1 MINWLWFWWRCRRWC
16 WFRNRMTCRFMTCHR
31 CRRCLVI
38 DFVVDATSL
47 SSMKLISQSYG
58 IPCHLMTCHGCRRR
72 LSSLISVVILS
83 LMIRRYHCRRWLW
96 LWCRCRRWWCRCRRW
111 CWFRNRMTVVLWR
124 VIVVMV
130 VSRRCFL
137 VSIVDGPLTSMYLFV
152 SQIVSIQG
160 LDRSCVSRRRR
171 SFYSCVDH
179 GPITSMY
186 SFVSQ
191 FVQDLDRSCVPAS
204 SSIMLHLTVV
214 NRHCWPSDCVIVEYR
229 YRWTNHVDVFVRI
242 ASRTRFR
249 QIVCYCVVVDRV
261 IITRITNLIARS
273 WIGIRDCDCMIV
285 WFISYEV

>member
-58 IPCHLMTCHGCRRR
+58 MPCHLMTCHGCRRR

-130 VSRRCFL
+130 VVAPLLSCF
-137 VSIVDGPLTSMYLFV
+137 
-152 SQIVSIQG
+152 
-160 LDRSCVSRRRR
+160 
-171 SFYSCVDH
+171 
-179 GPITSMY
+179 
-186 SFVSQ
+186 
-191 FVQDLDRSCVPAS
+191 
-204 SSIMLHLTVV
+204 
-214 NRHCWPSDCVIVEYR
+214 YR
-229 YRWTNHVDVFVRI
+229 RWTTHVDVFVRI
-242 ASRTRFR
+242 ADRIHTRFR
-249 QIVCYCVVVDRV
+249 QIVC
-261 IITRITNLIARS
+261 
-273 WIGIRDCDCMIV
+273 
-285 WFISYEV
+285 